1 MKNVQIHFF
10 AIASEYVSAATSESS
25 NTSTGADT
33 SLVCSAPPWYM
44 DTTAFGRHRLPP
56 DSNDWTSM
64 KWPRYSMLASL
75 ISPSPAREGDMSEAN
90 IEYRGHFIDVQS
102 FESGGKRWRPKA
114 VVSIYQGGALQTRL
128 VSAPVEV
135 LLDSEVA
142 ADTYSLAMAKKWID
156 DQLEGGRLEGKT
168 EKQDAPGV
176 REHPRGLDPPPSPD
190 REERR

>member
-1 MKNVQIHFF
+1 
-10 AIASEYVSAATSESS
+10 
-25 NTSTGADT
+25 
-33 SLVCSAPPWYM
+33 
-44 DTTAFGRHRLPP
+44 
-56 DSNDWTSM
+56 
-64 KWPRYSMLASL
+64 
-75 ISPSPAREGDMSEAN
+75 MSEAN

-135 LLDSEVA
+135 FARLGGCGRHILACDGEEV
-142 ADTYSLAMAKKWID
+142 DRRP
-156 DQLEGGRLEGKT
+156 QLEGGRLEGKT

-176 REHPRGLDPPPSPD
+176 REHPRGLDPPPPPD

>member
-1 MKNVQIHFF
+1 
-10 AIASEYVSAATSESS
+10 
-25 NTSTGADT
+25 
-33 SLVCSAPPWYM
+33 
-44 DTTAFGRHRLPP
+44 
-56 DSNDWTSM
+56 
-64 KWPRYSMLASL
+64 
-75 ISPSPAREGDMSEAN
+75 MSEAN

-114 VVSIYQGGALQTRL
+114 VVSIYQGGALPTRL

-142 ADTYSLAMAKKWID
+142 ADPYSLAMAKKWID

-168 EKQDAPGV
+168 EKRDAPGV
-176 REHPRGLDPPPSPD
+176 REHPRGLDPPPPPD

>member
-1 MKNVQIHFF
+1 
-10 AIASEYVSAATSESS
+10 
-25 NTSTGADT
+25 
-33 SLVCSAPPWYM
+33 
-44 DTTAFGRHRLPP
+44 
-56 DSNDWTSM
+56 
-64 KWPRYSMLASL
+64 
-75 ISPSPAREGDMSEAN
+75 MSEAD

-168 EKQDAPGV
+168 EKRDAPPGCANTHGGWTH
-176 REHPRGLDPPPSPD
+176 HPHPTGRRDDERG
-190 REERR
+190 RV